1 MNSYLSI
8 HLKTTSSFFWKSNG
22 MNMIIPD
29 GRMAVPKPGFV
40 SPDFVVQEMPI
51 KYSCCFCAAC
61 IGSLVLS
68 DLLAGL
74 LYDMAAKEQGR
85 WLMLDTQ
92 ECWPPLLRR
101 VGLRLDSDRS
111 SSMLISQR
119 DTKGT

>member
-1 MNSYLSI
+1 
-8 HLKTTSSFFWKSNG
+8 
-22 MNMIIPD
+22 
-29 GRMAVPKPGFV
+29 
-40 SPDFVVQEMPI
+40 VVQEMPI

-85 WLMLDTQ
+85 WLMLATQ
-92 ECWPPLLRR
+92 ECWPPRLRR